1 MSLHTLIAGILLG
14 ISFCAPVGPVTIE
27 TLRRG
32 LVGGFRPALALQLGS
47 LIGDTTFCI
56 LAFLGLAPLITH
68 NLVRIP
74 LWVAGAGVLAYLGIS
89 ALRDALAGFE
99 LDGGRTTD
107 DGQDLLAPSS
117 SVLRQPSALWG
128 SFRTGA
134 AMSLTNPMAI
144 LWWVSIGGAM
154 LASGVADVTP
164 TGTVAFILSF
174 VLGCT
179 LYAFFMAALMGVGR
193 QFVRPTVFRMATALS
208 GLALLVFGGQVGWQA
223 FTTLAAFIR

>member
-1 MSLHTLIAGILLG
+1 MALHTLIAGILLG

-32 LVGGFRPALALQLGS
+32 LAGGFRPALAIQLGS
-47 LIGDTTFCI
+47 LIGDTTFCV

-68 NLVRIP
+68 NAVRIP
-74 LWVAGAGVLAYLGIS
+74 LWVAGAGVLAYLGVS
-89 ALRDALAGFE
+89 ALRDAAAGFE
-99 LDGGRTTD
+99 IDGGRTTD
-107 DGQDLLAPSS
+107 DRQDDSAPPS
-117 SVLRQPSALWG
+117 SVLGHPSALWAA
-128 SFRTGA
+128 FRTGA
-134 AMSLTNPMAI
+134 AMSLTNPMAV

-154 LASGVADVTP
+154 LASGVTDMTP
-164 TGTVAFILSF
+164 AGTTAFIVSF

-193 QFVRPTVFRMATALS
+193 QFVRPTVFRLATALS

-223 FTTLAAFIR
+223 VTTLAAFIR